1 MPDNGVNCVFRLA
14 DGAFMNLIFV
24 YNADSGVFNI
34 LSDIAHKLFSPGTYE
49 CNLCNLTHGYFQA
62 REEWTTFLND
72 LDADI
77 EFLHRDEF
85 VKQHGT
91 KGSIEGVEF
100 PAIFVKDNE
109 QIRLWIDKSVI
120 NKMSS
125 TDDLMEMIR
134 AALLRKQSGE
144 HEADEFLS
152 MPV

>member
-1 MPDNGVNCVFRLA
+1 
-14 DGAFMNLIFV
+14 MNLIFV
-24 YNADSGVFNI
+24 YNADSGVFNT
-34 LSDIAHKLFSPGTYE
+34 LSDIAHKLLSPDTYQ

-85 VKQHGT
+85 VKQQGT
-91 KGSIEGVEF
+91 NVENVDY
-100 PAIFVKDNE
+100 PAIFVKDQSE
-109 QIRLWIDKSVI
+109 LKLWIDKEVI
-120 NKMSS
+120 NKLTS

-144 HEADEFLS
+144 DIADEFLS
-152 MPV
+152 LPV